1 MTLPDQ
7 KPSDG
12 KVTTTITL
20 PRQTADDVKVAAKR
34 AGIGWTQMMAVLI
47 RRGLDEDQAKSSP
60 RMPHPAG
67 D

>member
-20 PRQTADDVKVAAKR
+20 PKETADDVKAAALR
-34 AGIGWTQMMAVLI
+34 AGVGWTQMMAVLI
-47 RRGLDEDQAKSSP
+47 RQALDAQN
-60 RMPHPAG
+60 RPARLPQRS